1 MKTAIKYF
9 PAILL
14 LSLASITMPACVSID
29 KLVESGQ
36 YDRAI
41 GVSTRKL
48 TGKRKKSPRLVA
60 GLEEAFAKANQR
72 DLALAERLK
81 AADEDTNWSRIHDL
95 YVGVDRRQELIQP
108 LLPLMDKF
116 GYQANFDFV
125 EVAQL
130 ERESRS
136 NAAAYHYNRAQ
147 ELIEQAR
154 NNNDKLA
161 ARAAWR
167 EIEQIG
173 SYYRE
178 YRNSRELQQQAHA
191 LGTVNILVAVE
202 NDAGV
207 VAPIEFERRLRQ
219 INTNQLNSFWQQY
232 YQQPVASLTFDY
244 RMVLRIQD
252 ILVSPDLVKE
262 REYIDEKEIEEGFD
276 YVLDSRGNVLK
287 DSLGNDV
294 KIPKK
299 IIIRAYV
306 TEVYQSKQTQVNA
319 VLDLIDLRI
328 NQVIQSQPLSAVAL
342 FENYASKYRG
352 DERALTA
359 DSRSRIGNSPQP
371 FPSAEAMI
379 LQAADRMKPVF
390 QERVVS
396 YRNTELSN
404 R

>member
-48 TGKRKKSPRLVA
+48 TGKKNKKPRLVA
-60 GLEEAFAKANQR
+60 GLEEAFAKANKR
-72 DLALAERLK
+72 DLALADRMK
-81 AADEDTNWSRIHDL
+81 ASDEDTNWSRIHDI
-95 YVGVDRRQELIQP
+95 YVGVDRRQALIQP
-108 LLPLMDKF
+108 LLPLVDKF

-125 EVAQL
+125 DIADL